1 MKYKAVD
8 FQQLPEGVDLMQP
21 ASDLSEQQQLGQIQL
36 VLLLYCARCADG
48 HEPFE
53 CQRQLPL

>member
-8 FQQLPEGVDLMQP
+8 LHELPEGVDLMQT
-21 ASDLSEQQQLGQIQL
+21 ASGLLEQQQPDQIQL
-36 VLLLYCARCADG
+36 VLLLYCARCADE